1 MKLHGVDIMK
11 NIGVNI
17 LIKFNDEE
25 MVVNDKNSTTMLEHL
40 NVMNQMGKVIWGQ
53 GSHRIKKLADNKV
66 KLINKEIENRGY
78 IYIVFVTSKNLNKKR
93 NVYIGRCV
101 KLFEKGDLSTYS
113 EEVKY
118 IPKYYSNIIG
128 TDNDD
133 NIVLFEI
140 NQFISMNEEA
150 LNDLYL
156 LSNKDQQVMKV
167 NNMNSLFYITMTK
180 EVEDEIYKRFEL
192 KNRRKIESL
201 LMDENYQN
209 DVENSSRLDV
219 TKIEESKGKY
229 TTKSSEK
236 FRRDAVRGRQAI
248 IKAEYKCEVDGR
260 HEFFIS
266 SVTGENYVEAHHLVP
281 VEYSDL
287 FNGVNIDVEENI
299 ISLCVVC
306 HKKLHHGNLD
316 DIIPILTKLY
326 NERNEGL
333 EKKGII
339 ITLEELINLYV

>member
-1 MKLHGVDIMK
+1 MQ
-11 NIGVNI
+11 NIGISV

-25 MVVNDKNSTTMLEHL
+25 MVINNKKSTTMLEHL
-40 NVMNQMGKVIWGQ
+40 NVLNKMGKVIGGQ
-53 GSHRIKKLADNKV
+53 GSHRIKRLADSKV
-66 KLINKEIENRGY
+66 KLINKEIKNRGY

-101 KLFEKGDLSTYS
+101 KLFVKGDLSAYS
-113 EEVKY
+113 EELKY
-118 IPKYYSNIIG
+118 IPKYYSKLIG
-128 TDNDD
+128 TENDD

-140 NQFISMNEEA
+140 DQFVSMNEEC
-150 LNDLYL
+150 LNQLYL

-180 EVEDEIYKRFEL
+180 EGEEEINKRFEL
-192 KNRRKIESL
+192 KNREKLEAL

-209 DVENSSRLDV
+209 DVENSSGLYNS
-219 TKIEESKGKY
+219 KIEESKGKY
-229 TTKSSEK
+229 TTKSTERFK
-236 FRRDAVRGRQAI
+236 RDALRGKQSI
-248 IKAEYKCEVDGR
+248 IKAEYKCEVDR
-260 HEFFIS
+260 KHEFFIS

-281 VEYSDL
+281 IEYSDL
-287 FNGVNIDVEENI
+287 FDGINIDVEENI

-316 DIIPILTKLY
+316 DIIPIITKLY
-326 NERNEGL
+326 NERNKVL

-339 ITLEELINLYV
+339 ITLEELINLYI